1 MIIFKF
7 LETELVYFWNEYAS
21 NIISLTQGQEG
32 VNSTDYL
39 PFLLKLGTA
48 NFSGIREVSTDHID
62 C

>member
-1 MIIFKF
+1 M
-7 LETELVYFWNEYAS
+7 ELVYFWNEYAS

-39 PFLLKLGTA
+39 LFLLKLGTA